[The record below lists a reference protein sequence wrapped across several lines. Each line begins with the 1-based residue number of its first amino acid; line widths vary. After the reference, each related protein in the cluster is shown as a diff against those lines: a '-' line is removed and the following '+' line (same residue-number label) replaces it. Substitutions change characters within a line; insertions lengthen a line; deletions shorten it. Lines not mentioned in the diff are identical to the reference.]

1 MLKQRLRTISYL
13 TGVLAV
19 VAASAGAQ
27 VSVHKLA
34 KKTSKATPKAVAP
47 VPPKAISVVVFPVD
61 LVGGDSIRVMVSRD
75 LDNGDRVVPAFLDP
89 AIIAASAPIGSDSR
103 GRVGPSP
110 TSIGPSKNSELPPDS
125 HATPL

>member
-1 MLKQRLRTISYL
+1 MLKQALRTISYL

-34 KKTSKATPKAVAP
+34 KKTSKATPKAVSP
-47 VPPKAISVVVFPVD
+47 VPPKPISVVVFLVD

-89 AIIAASAPIGSDSR
+89 ATIAASAPIGSDSINFE
-103 GRVGPSP
+103 VLKPSGA
-110 TSIGPSKNSELPPDS
+110 S
-125 HATPL
+125 